1 MHHAYIT
8 PSQTHHGHGP
18 ATPKSPS
25 SAPAAAAAAA
35 TTASSAFTVI
45 CVLHSLIA
53 LFCGSLMMFHA
64 RAIYS
69 LGHGTDAAE
78 RLLGSTPQDRL
89 LISTSDSFAGLLL
102 LAIGLLLLMVSNIKD
117 REFQDFFAKGC
128 TVLHVFVAVWR
139 VSFERGVEDLAG
151 DCLRQTVGDF
161 LLALSW
167 LLFVVYSWREKY
179 D

>member
-25 SAPAAAAAAA
+25 APAAAVAAT

-53 LFCGSLMMFHA
+53 LFCGPAPAPDL
-64 RAIYS
+64 
-69 LGHGTDAAE
+69 
-78 RLLGSTPQDRL
+78 RLLPS
-89 LISTSDSFAGLLL
+89 LLL
-102 LAIGLLLLMVSNIKD
+102 LAIGLLLLMGSNIKD
-117 REFQDFFAKGC
+117 REFQDFFTKGC
-128 TVLHVFVAVWR
+128 TVLQVFVAVWR
-139 VSFERGVEDLAG
+139 VSFEQRVEDVAR
-151 DCLRQTVGDF
+151 DCLRQTVGEF
-161 LLALSW
+161 LLALLW
-167 LLFVVYSWREKY
+167 LLFVVYSRRKKY